1 VSADDSP
8 AARTC
13 LITGANSGIG
23 KEAARRLVRDGARV
37 ILVCRSRER
46 GEAAR
51 RELETG
57 AEGPSPELVV
67 GDLERFESV
76 REAAAEAARRAPR
89 LDALVANAG
98 VYRAQREIT
107 PEGLERTMA
116 VNHVGHFLLVGLL
129 LDRVV
134 DAAGRIVVV
143 SSEAHRAGRLRR
155 RPLEEILRGEGDYSG
170 WQAYAD
176 SKLANLLFA
185 FELGRRL
192 EGTGVGVSAL
202 HPGTLATS
210 IWNRNRDVPSLIA
223 RVAKPFMGSPE
234 RGGERVARLVTDPDL
249 AEEPGVY
256 FSGDE
261 RSRASEDVYDR
272 DLAEEL
278 WEVTDRVTGT
288 ASGA

>member
-1 VSADDSP
+1 VSADDGP
-8 AARTC
+8 ALRTC
-13 LITGANSGIG
+13 LITGGNSGIG

-37 ILVCRSRER
+37 ILLCRSRER
-46 GEAAR
+46 GEDAR
-51 RELETG
+51 RELATE
-57 AEGPSPELVV
+57 AAGPAPELVV
-67 GDLERFESV
+67 GDLERFDSV
-76 REAAAEAARRAPR
+76 RSAAAEVARRAPS

-116 VNHVGHFLLVGLL
+116 VNHVGHHLLVGLL

-134 DAAGRIVVV
+134 DAGGRVAVV

-210 IWNRNRDVPSLIA
+210 IWNRNRDVASLVA
-223 RVAKPFMGSPE
+223 RLAKPFMGSPE
-234 RGGERVARLVTDPDL
+234 RGGERVARLVTDPAL
-249 AEEPGVY
+249 AEERGVY
-256 FSGDE
+256 VSGEE
-261 RSRASEDVYDR
+261 RSRASEDAYDR
-272 DLAEEL
+272 ELAEEL
-278 WEVTDRVTGT
+278 WGATDRATGT
-288 ASGA
+288 APEA